1 MYINF
6 INDRKSLGYEA
17 LNDTR
22 CGIKLVLISDSTVLL
37 IRNFHYN
44 VNHKTK
50 RVILVITLI
59 SVVGFS
65 NLKSAEAIGTNLP
78 PQQRV
83 VSIMPDR
90 DANRLIKPSKVK
102 INSDIEPK
110 IMMPSLSKNVKKPGE
125 LSLSTYIYLMDNKF
139 LRRPEVSS
147 IIREL
152 RGGSW
157 STALIGNTIFVAVL
171 YGIWVLASVSEGFVQ
186 QPNPGWGL
194 SNNLYEPPGLVRPAD
209 CETQLYAGSPQQS
222 LKTEASQNQPNA
234 KDRCILVESR
244 PELIIRRG
252 QAQFKTKDHGALAGL
267 PYKIKKDGS
276 TSTARTEA
284 NIDEFMDT
292 VEEIVENPNSIWFE
306 EGTYQGGTSR
316 EVESI
321 NIYNE
326 EENRIAIFK
335 RSTGEF
341 ITFCEPDED
350 EQNDLIKTGNFGGQ
364 FGWFSGQA
372 KNVPPKVKSEQN
384 VADEITPIDS
394 FESHVMGITPAP
406 AYEFSS
412 VDEGQNPGF
421 TPLNSF
427 ESDVIGITPLDS
439 SVSDYQI

>member
-1 MYINF
+1 MYINYV
-6 INDRKSLGYEA
+6 NDRKSLGYKC
-17 LNDTR
+17 LVDTQ
-22 CGIKLVLISDSTVLL
+22 CGNRLVLITYS
-37 IRNFHYN
+37 
-44 VNHKTK
+44 
-50 RVILVITLI
+50 
-59 SVVGFS
+59 SVVFVKNVTLNGKRKIFVIIVGMIIIFS
-65 NLKSAEAIGTNLP
+65 DVKSADAIGTSP
-78 PQQRV
+78 PLQPRV
-83 VSIMPDR
+83 VCIMSNQNT
-90 DANRLIKPSKVK
+90 NRLIQPSKVK
-102 INSDIEPK
+102 LDLEIKPK
-110 IMMPSLSKNVKKPGE
+110 IIMPSLSKNVKNPVE
-125 LSLSTYIYLMDNKF
+125 LSLPTYIYLMDDKC
-139 LRRPEVSS
+139 LRRPEISS

-152 RGGSW
+152 RGGAL

-171 YGIWVLASVSEGFVQ
+171 YGIWLLASGSEGFVQ

-194 SNNLYEPPGLVRPAD
+194 GNNLYEPPGLVRPAD

-222 LKTEASQNQPNA
+222 LKTEASRNQPNP
-234 KDRCILVESR
+234 KDRWILVESR
-244 PELIIRRG
+244 PELTMRRG

-267 PYKIKKDGS
+267 PYKIKKNGG
-276 TSTARTEA
+276 TSTARTEE
-284 NIDEFMDT
+284 NIDRFMDV

-306 EGTYQGGTSR
+306 DGTYQGGTNR
-316 EVESI
+316 EVKSI

-341 ITFCEPDED
+341 MTFCEPNDDER
-350 EQNDLIKTGNFGGQ
+350 EDLLETGNFGGQ

-372 KNVPPKVKSEQN
+372 KNVLPKVKAEQN

-427 ESDVIGITPLDS
+427 ESDVVGITPLDS
-439 SVSDYQI
+439 SSSDYQI